1 MTSRVRAVKLAGMR
15 RPYFDVIEP
24 SRDGRDEVPVVVEVP
39 HAGVD
44 VPPEL
49 AAALVSPVRALARD
63 ADLLVDE
70 LYDLAPSLGAT
81 LIASRISRYVV
92 DLNRAEDDV
101 DAAVVAGDPRPA
113 RPHARGLVWRTTTDD
128 EPALERPLTRDEYR
142 ARVET
147 IWRPYHDALRALLDR
162 KLARFGYVIL
172 LCAHS
177 MPSIGRDGHVDE
189 GIARADV
196 VPGSRGRTS
205 AHGSVIDAVDAVARG
220 RGLKVEHDRPYRG
233 GYSTTRYGRPA
244 LRCHAIQIELARR
257 LYLDERALVRDPGGF
272 AVTRDLC
279 REFVARLAALPSAP
293 LRGG

>member
-1 MTSRVRAVKLAGMR
+1 MTWRRGAVKLGPMP

-24 SRDGRDEVPVVVEVP
+24 AHDACEEVPVVVEVP

-49 AAALVSPVRALARD
+49 AAALVAPVRALARD

-70 LYDLAPSLGAT
+70 LYDLAPTVGAT
-81 LIASRISRYVV
+81 VIASRISRYVV

-128 EPALERPLTRDEYR
+128 EPALLKPLSRDAYR
-142 ARVET
+142 VRVET

-162 KLARFGYVIL
+162 KIARFGYVVL

-205 AHGSVIDAVDAVARG
+205 AHASVIDAIDAVARG

-233 GYSTTRYGRPA
+233 GYSTTRYGRPSM
-244 LRCHAIQIELARR
+244 RCHAIQIELARR
-257 LYLDERALVRDPGGF
+257 LYLDERALAREPAGF

-279 REFVARLAALPSAP
+279 REFVARLASLPSAP
-293 LRGG
+293 LRAS

>member
-1 MTSRVRAVKLAGMR
+1 MPR
-15 RPYFDVIEP
+15 RPYFELIEP
-24 SRDGRDEVPVVVEVP
+24 TVEEVPVVVEVP

-49 AAALVSPVRALARD
+49 AAALVAPVRALARD

-70 LYDLAPSLGAT
+70 LYADAPSLGAT
-81 LIASRISRYVV
+81 FLASRISRYVV

-113 RPHARGLVWRTTTDD
+113 RAHARGLVWRTTTDD
-128 EPALERPLTRDEYR
+128 EPALERPLTREQYR

-162 KLARFGYVIL
+162 KIARFGYVVL

-177 MPSIGRDGHVDE
+177 MPSIGRDGHADE
-189 GIARADV
+189 GIVRADV

-205 AHGSVIDAVDAVARG
+205 AHASVIDAVDWVART
-220 RGLKVEHDRPYRG
+220 RGLRVEHDRPYRG

-257 LYLDERALVRDPGGF
+257 LYLDEAALVRDAAGF
-272 AVTRDLC
+272 QKTRELC
-279 REFVARLAALPSAP
+279 REFVAKLAALSPAR